1 MESRTRVLPMSH
13 ERILIAAGGTGGHVY
28 PALAVAEN
36 LRKQDAVILW
46 LGTETGLEA
55 RVVPAN
61 GHKLSTIR
69 IRGLRGKGLWRL
81 ILAPFVLSIAIFQ
94 ALLIIRRF
102 KPSAVLGMGGYV
114 SGPAGI
120 AAWLLRVPLYIH
132 EQNAVAGM
140 TNRLLLPFAKLV
152 MQGFP
157 DTFSAGNKVM
167 TTGNPVRSNII
178 EAAKLDT
185 NDVSDGPKEICL
197 LILGGSLGARA
208 LNQTLPSALKSLP
221 ADNHFHIWHQTG
233 SQHLQQTQDIYREN
247 GLNEARIE
255 AYIEDMAAAY
265 EWADLVLCRAGAL
278 TLAELCVC
286 GLASVLVPYPFAV
299 DDHQTVNAR
308 FLSDKDAAVL
318 LPETALQS
326 DKLAAL
332 LSDLWQNR
340 PRLRAMAHKTR
351 ELACFDAST
360 RVAAVCLG
368 GVNV

>member
-1 MESRTRVLPMSH
+1 MPH
-13 ERILIAAGGTGGHVY
+13 KRILIAAGGTGGHVY

-36 LRKQDAVILW
+36 LRKEDVVILW

-61 GHKLSTIR
+61 GYDLSTIR
-69 IRGLRGKGLWRL
+69 IRGLRGKGLLRL
-81 ILAPFVLSIAIFQ
+81 LLAPFVLTIAIIQ

-132 EQNAVAGM
+132 EQNAVAGL
-140 TNRLLLPFAKLV
+140 TNRILSPFAKLV

-157 DTFSAGNKVM
+157 NTFNAGSKVM
-167 TTGNPVRSNII
+167 TTGNPVRSDII
-178 EAAKLDT
+178 QAAKLSSS
-185 NDVSDGPKEICL
+185 DVSKESKEICL

-208 LNQTLPSALKSLP
+208 LNQALPSALKSLP
-221 ADNHFHIWHQTG
+221 ADNHFQVWHQTG
-233 SQHLQQTQDIYREN
+233 SRHLQQTRDLYRQN
-247 GLNEARIE
+247 GLNEVRIE

-299 DDHQTVNAR
+299 DDHQTANAR
-308 FLSDKDAAVL
+308 FLSDSDAAVL
-318 LPETALQS
+318 LPETELQT
-326 DKLAAL
+326 DKLAVL
-332 LSDLWQNR
+332 LSELWQSR
-340 PRLRAMAHKTR
+340 PRLRTMAHKTR

-368 GVNV
+368 GASV